1 MGDLSYSYDGAH
13 EQPKILFFFFSQS
26 LWKIVKHEKVTTHF
40 SENFKNKTFAEKLFQ
55 TLKVLFVNTIS
66 NKL

>member
-1 MGDLSYSYDGAH
+1 MMVPTNSRKS
-13 EQPKILFFFFSQS
+13 FFFFFFAQS